1 MYTNANITL
10 YNKYYDATTRLDKWK
25 RTQIKGVFWDNCK
38 GANVKKSGME
48 AADSV
53 VVFIL
58 LSVSGYVDPKSY
70 TGAEGTWTLK
80 PGDKICKGLIDQ
92 DFTKITDLEKA
103 YDDVHDITKV
113 DKKDFGS
120 ANMRHWEVGG
130 A

>member
-10 YNKYYDATTRLDKWK
+10 YNKYYDAVARLDKWK
-25 RTQIKGVFWDNCK
+25 RTQLLGVFWDSCK

-48 AADSV
+48 TADSV
-53 VVFIL
+53 IVFIPL
-58 LSVSGYVDPKSY
+58 NINGYVGPKQY
-70 TGAEGTWTLK
+70 TGAEGTWTLNQ
-80 PGDKICKGLIDQ
+80 GDKICKGLIDQ
-92 DFTKITDLEKA
+92 DFTKISDLEKA
-103 YDDVHDITKV
+103 YSDVYDITKV